1 MNTDREHS
9 EQQTKQSRW
18 GFRGMTV
25 RDWLQLLIVPLALLG
40 IGFLF
45 SVQQDARQQTI
56 EDQRAKAEREL
67 AKQRAQGE
75 ALQAYLSQRSQLILE
90 EHLRNSDADS
100 ELRTLA
106 RARTLTM
113 LESVDPDRKTEV
125 MRFLVEAVL
134 IQSVGGKNPIIEL
147 SSADL
152 HNIDLRPSGAELNAT
167 NPLDIAS
174 GLEEFDGHR
183 TVLIGIDLHGAALD
197 GVDMKGAALP
207 GANLREASL
216 HYTDLRPA
224 DLRRADLSRADLEG
238 ANLSNADLKLASL
251 DEADLTNADLT
262 GAMGVTSKYL
272 EQVAGSLD
280 GATMPNGQKYLD

>member
-1 MNTDREHS
+1 MLREFGGK
-9 EQQTKQSRW
+9 TLW
-18 GFRGMTV
+18 
-25 RDWLQLLIVPLALLG
+25 DWLQLLIVPVVLSLITVVFAW
-40 IGFLF
+40 
-45 SVQQDARQQTI
+45 QQDIRQDQI
-56 EDQRAKAEREL
+56 ENKRAEAEREL
-67 AKQRAQGE
+67 AKERAQDE
-75 ALQAYLSQRSQLILE
+75 ALQAYLDQMSRLMLE

-134 IQSVGGKNPIIEL
+134 VQSVGGKNPIIEL

-152 HNIDLRPSGAELNAT
+152 HNIDLRPSGAERNDT

-183 TVLIGIDLHGAALD
+183 TVLIGMDLHGAALD
-197 GVDMKGAALP
+197 GANLKGAALP
-207 GANLREASL
+207 GANLSEASL
-216 HYTDLRPA
+216 HYTDLRRA
-224 DLRRADLSRADLEG
+224 DLSNADLSRADLEG
-238 ANLSNADLKLASL
+238 ADLSNADLKVAIL

-262 GAMGVTSKYL
+262 DAQGVTTKDL